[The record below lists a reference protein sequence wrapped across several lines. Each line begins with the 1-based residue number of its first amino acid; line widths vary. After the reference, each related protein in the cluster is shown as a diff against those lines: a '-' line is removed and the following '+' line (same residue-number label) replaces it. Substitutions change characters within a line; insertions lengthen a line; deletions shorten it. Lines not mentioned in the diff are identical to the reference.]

1 MTNTVLIFDSG
12 VGGLSILKEIHQQL
26 PQLNLNY
33 LMDNAAFPYGTKSD
47 EFLTKRVIEVC
58 SKAVAELAPDILV
71 VACNT
76 ASTLALP
83 QLRAALKIP
92 VVGVVPAIKTAA
104 NLSTTKVIGLIA
116 TPATVCRPYTDNLV
130 AEFSPNCEVHRLGS
144 TELVLWAE
152 KHINQGAI
160 PNRQALKQH
169 IQPWLNN
176 AEGISHVV
184 LGCTHFPL
192 LLDSL
197 QSLWP
202 SITWVDSGNAIA
214 MRVASLLNQRSNQ
227 TLNLPNGRLSL
238 YWTAQE
244 GPALG
249 VARFLGLL
257 GELTEQRSVNIPHQL
272 AD

>member
-130 AEFSPNCEVHRLGS
+130 AEFAPNCEVHRLGS

-160 PNRQALKQH
+160 PNRQALDRKSTR
-169 IQPWLNN
+169 LNS
-176 AEGISHVV
+176 SHVRISYAV
-184 LGCTHFPL
+184 FCLKKKKRIDNNGAL
-192 LLDSL
+192 LLSQIRRGITIDSTL
-197 QSLWP
+197 DIFAFYYPHLHFYGDQSSNILKNGFHSTP
-202 SITWVDSGNAIA
+202 LSQ
-214 MRVASLLNQRSNQ
+214 LN
-227 TLNLPNGRLSL
+227 T
-238 YWTAQE
+238 
-244 GPALG
+244 
-249 VARFLGLL
+249 
-257 GELTEQRSVNIPHQL
+257 
-272 AD
+272 